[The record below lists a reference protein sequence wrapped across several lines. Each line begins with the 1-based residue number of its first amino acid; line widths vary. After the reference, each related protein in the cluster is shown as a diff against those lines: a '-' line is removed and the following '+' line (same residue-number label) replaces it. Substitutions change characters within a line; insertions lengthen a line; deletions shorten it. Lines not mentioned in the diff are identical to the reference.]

1 MDFISGVTTEPLL
14 RDALHRLQT
23 TLAPQVGDGGVD
35 LAVVFLS
42 SHFRGLAQ
50 QVRIGLQEIFHPA
63 EMIGCSAEGVIGPND
78 ELEQTPAISVLLA
91 RLPGVTITPFSLVAQ
106 AWNDLLDDE
115 AAFRRAV
122 PTSTAEARLGLLFC
136 DPFSTPVD
144 RVLRAF
150 ERFLPGM
157 PLLGGMA
164 SAAMA
169 AGQNTLFLKDRILN
183 AGAVG
188 LLLSGE
194 FDFDYVVSQG
204 SRPVGDHYVV
214 TGAGQNVIFSLEN
227 QPPLFR
233 IQEMVDQLPEEDH
246 QLLQRGLLI
255 GRAIDPIQDTF
266 GRGDFIIRSV
276 LAADHHN
283 GAITVGDVI
292 RSGEIVQFHVRDALT
307 AREDLEML
315 LIPQAFRPSA
325 AGVLM
330 FTCNGRGSRLFDSP
344 NGDVSVVQK
353 SLGNVPLAGFFCAG
367 EIGPVGGRNFVHG
380 HTVCL
385 AIFREHQLPEN

>member
-1 MDFISGVTTEPLL
+1 MHFISGVTTEPLL
-14 RDALHRLQT
+14 RDALHRLET
-23 TLAPQVGDGGVD
+23 SLAPQVGSQGID

-42 SHFRGLAQ
+42 AHFRGQAQ
-50 QVRIGLQEIFHPA
+50 QVRFGLQEIFHPS
-63 EMIGCSAEGVIGPND
+63 EIIGCSAEGIIGPAD
-78 ELEQTPAISVLLA
+78 ELEQTPAIAVLLA
-91 RLPGVTITPFSLVAQ
+91 RLPGVSLTSFSLAAQ
-106 AWNDLLDDE
+106 DWSALLDDE
-115 AAFRRAV
+115 AAFQGAV
-122 PTSTAEARLGLLFC
+122 PYPSAGARLGLLFC

-144 RVLRAF
+144 RVLQSF
-150 ERFLPGM
+150 ERVIPGV

-169 AGQNTLFLKDRILN
+169 PGQNTLFLKDRILN
-183 AGAVG
+183 SGAVG
-188 LLLSGE
+188 LLLSG
-194 FDFDYVVSQG
+194 DFDLDTVVSQG
-204 SRPVGDHYVV
+204 SRPVGDPYVV
-214 TGAGQNVIFSLEN
+214 TGANRNVIFSLES

-233 IQEMVDQLPEEDH
+233 IQEMVDTLPEDDH

-255 GRAIDPIQDTF
+255 GRAINPIQDTF
-266 GRGDFIIRSV
+266 GRGDFLIRSV

-292 RSGEIVQFHVRDALT
+292 QSGEIVQFHVRDALT

-315 LIPQAFRPSA
+315 LIPQAFRPPA
-325 AGVLM
+325 EGVLM
-330 FTCNGRGSRLFDSP
+330 FTCNGRGTRLFDVP
-344 NGDVSVVQK
+344 NRDVSIVQK

-385 AIFREHQLPEN
+385 AIFRPHQPSAE